1 MNNDNDAVDPLNAF
15 VPPINASSF
24 FLTSCVLKRRF
35 PDLFVDGHVED
46 GEGEHGDDAVGDH
59 VDVDEIYLD
68 IPTI

>member
-1 MNNDNDAVDPLNAF
+1 MVHPIKVNVDWMKT
-15 VPPINASSF
+15 
-24 FLTSCVLKRRF
+24 FLTTNLHMILLSNLV
-35 PDLFVDGHVED
+35 VDGHVED